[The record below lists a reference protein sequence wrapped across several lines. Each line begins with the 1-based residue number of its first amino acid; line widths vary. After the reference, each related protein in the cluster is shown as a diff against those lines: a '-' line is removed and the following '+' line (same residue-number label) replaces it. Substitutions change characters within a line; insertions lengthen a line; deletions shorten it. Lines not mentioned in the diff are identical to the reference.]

1 MRNNPRELN
10 RQGEIV
16 TACNSV
22 HHSNLSS
29 AVRKYRQ
36 DPVCNDT
43 KPASLDLLLTGYEYE
58 EGSFMVDT
66 TIYQVDNVPTHLIF

>member
-29 AVRKYRQ
+29 AVREYRQ
-36 DPVCNDT
+36 SLSGNDT
-43 KPASLDLLLTGYEYE
+43 KPGCLLSLDLLSQLSAISVDKLNAPKNALTKC
-58 EGSFMVDT
+58 S
-66 TIYQVDNVPTHLIF
+66 N